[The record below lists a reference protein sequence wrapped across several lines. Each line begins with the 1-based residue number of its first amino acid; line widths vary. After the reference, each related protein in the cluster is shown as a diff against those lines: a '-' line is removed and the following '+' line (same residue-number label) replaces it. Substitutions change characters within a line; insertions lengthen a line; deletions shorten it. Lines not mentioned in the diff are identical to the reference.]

1 MYVAVKLEL
10 VVLARTGVVKPNW
23 IAVYFSAIR
32 IGFNHFNIVGLR
44 LHRSLNHGLYCLQLF
59 ADAQTLK
66 CKSACFD
73 ESKQAEIFGRNE
85 RIRTSDPFVPN
96 EVRYQAAPI
105 TECGAHLTA
114 QLRARQSLSIKMP
127 FDR

>member
-73 ESKQAEIFGRNE
+73 ESKQAAIFGRNE

-96 EVRYQAAPI
+96 EVRYRAALHS
-105 TECGAHLTA
+105 E
-114 QLRARQSLSIKMP
+114 
-127 FDR
+127 